1 MVTMLPLLFMVG
13 FFCYIFALGG
23 ISLFG
28 TDSDVLSA
36 QRSRSNFS
44 SFFASRL
51 GYGACVTV
59 FQVSRWP
66 RRAFPLTSI
75 PAAESASPLPAPSQ
89 PAASQVMTGENWDA
103 LMYETMERC
112 GWPSAIFFMLVV
124 CIGMYG
130 VMNLFIGVLCNSFM
144 SATEGDAADQ
154 KHYDSMNATEL
165 QHSRDRQAA
174 RVHGFARESP
184 RTPDPLPPAQMDSH
198 VT

>member
-1 MVTMLPLLFMVG
+1 
-13 FFCYIFALGG
+13 
-23 ISLFG
+23 
-28 TDSDVLSA
+28 
-36 QRSRSNFS
+36 
-44 SFFASRL
+44 
-51 GYGACVTV
+51 
-59 FQVSRWP
+59 
-66 RRAFPLTSI
+66 
-75 PAAESASPLPAPSQ
+75 
-89 PAASQVMTGENWDA
+89 MTGENWDA

-174 RVHGFARESP
+174 RVLGFARESP
-184 RTPDPLPPAQMDSH
+184 HTPDPLPLAHMDAH